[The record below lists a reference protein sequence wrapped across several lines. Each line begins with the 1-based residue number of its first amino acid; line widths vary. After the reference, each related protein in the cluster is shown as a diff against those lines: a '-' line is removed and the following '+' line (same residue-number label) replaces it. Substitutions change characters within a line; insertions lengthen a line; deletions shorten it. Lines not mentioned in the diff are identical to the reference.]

1 MAVANGGGRQAG
13 RQAKVAPVSLCYERK
28 RHSSTLSHTQN
39 GDHRQGC
46 ALDGV
51 HPKLLGDGALT
62 VEVPESLSKTHDA
75 PTEGA
80 DTVKTCAGRPRRKV
94 SVGVAIKAPWY
105 HSNQTVSIRAG
116 SMYMDTAPWP
126 TLLQLAAGLVGCQPS
141 YELPL

>member
-80 DTVKTCAGRPRRKV
+80 DTVKTCAGRPRRQV

-116 SMYMDTAPWP
+116 CCTWTHRHGRRS
-126 TLLQLAAGLVGCQPS
+126 AAARAMTPLVGCTSQ
-141 YELPL
+141 